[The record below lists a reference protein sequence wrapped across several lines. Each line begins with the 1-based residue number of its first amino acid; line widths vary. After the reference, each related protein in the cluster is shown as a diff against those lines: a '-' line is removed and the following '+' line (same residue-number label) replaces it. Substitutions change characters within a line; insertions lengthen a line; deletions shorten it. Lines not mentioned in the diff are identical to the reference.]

1 MNYRASLLLLTIAL
15 GLFAL
20 LPIACGD
27 DATEQPSPT
36 VDAGPDTADDTTGG
50 LDDVD
55 THPDTARPDTDTPDT
70 SPDVVED
77 TPDDTD
83 LDATDTDL
91 DAEDADPDAEDAD
104 PDAPDDATADADLDA
119 TDAAEDTDDA
129 TTADADPDAT
139 PITCATWDPVD
150 NAALLTELHRAL
162 SDAYRPIQVENDLGG
177 HPNRYTTA
185 RHLMFSE
192 VEWFVNDGGE
202 SGVECVYTGF
212 FQAVERGTEPD
223 NNIVNC
229 EHGWP
234 RARMDSDRSSIL
246 YSHQQS
252 DLNILL
258 PSQSG
263 ANSLRGDLP
272 FGEPV
277 SGINA
282 DYFPA
287 RAGLDAHG
295 NRVFEP
301 RPERRGDMARITFY
315 FATRWGKDIGADEEA
330 VLRAWAAAD
339 PVDDREGDRND
350 VIESLQGNRNPYV
363 DCPDLL
369 GRVPVFDEFPI
380 LDTNETLPAP

>member
-1 MNYRASLLLLTIAL
+1 MNHRPSLLLLAIAL

-27 DATEQPSPT
+27 DATEQPSPA
-36 VDAGPDTADDTTGG
+36 VDAGPDTADDTTDGQ
-50 LDDVD
+50 DDD
-55 THPDTARPDTDTPDT
+55 ATQPDAARPDTDTTDT
-70 SPDVVED
+70 D
-77 TPDDTD
+77 TPD
-83 LDATDTDL
+83 
-91 DAEDADPDAEDAD
+91 
-104 PDAPDDATADADLDA
+104 DADLDA
-119 TDAAEDTDDA
+119 TDTAEDTDDA
-129 TTADADPDAT
+129 TTADVDPDAT

-162 SDAYRPIQVENDLGG
+162 SESYRSIQVENDLGG

-202 SGVECVYTGF
+202 GGVECVYTGF

-223 NNIVNC
+223 NNVVNC
-229 EHGWP
+229 EHTWP
-234 RARMDSDRSSIL
+234 RARMDPDRSSIL

-277 SGINA
+277 SGINS

-287 RAGLDAHG
+287 RAGLDAQG

-301 RPERRGDMARITFY
+301 RPERRGDVARITFY

-339 PVDDREGDRND
+339 PVDDRERDRNNA
-350 VIESLQGNRNPYV
+350 VESLQGNRNPYV